1 MTIVTHS
8 VHTKGIHVLTCSPDA
23 GMMLTELQTHT
34 KSQTLSEN
42 LCGPNITKSPLIFF
56 YL

>member
-23 GMMLTELQTHT
+23 GMMLTDFDEMKIINQINWLELR
-34 KSQTLSEN
+34 
-42 LCGPNITKSPLIFF
+42 LIN
-56 YL
+56 YVH